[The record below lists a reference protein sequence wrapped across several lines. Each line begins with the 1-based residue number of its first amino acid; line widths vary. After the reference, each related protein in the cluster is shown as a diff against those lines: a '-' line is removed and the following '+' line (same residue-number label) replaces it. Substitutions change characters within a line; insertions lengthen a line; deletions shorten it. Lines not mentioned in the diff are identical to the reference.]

1 MKVYLLLLLFKYI
14 ASFINLTDEYEKK
27 QYEEITGKVLSKEE
41 LDERRM
47 VIQSG
52 KYLNDIMNNLINLK
66 LVSLCEINLMDLML
80 IEMCK
85 SFKNM
90 INLEE
95 LNLGGNNLTELSMN
109 DLGEAIY
116 NLQKL
121 KVFSIHSIFI
131 ILIYRKWY

>member
-1 MKVYLLLLLFKYI
+1 MKVYLLLLLLFKYI

-52 KYLNDIMNNLINLK
+52 KYLNNIMNNLINLK
-66 LVSLCEINLMDLML
+66 FLSLCEINLMDLML

-131 ILIYRKWY
+131 ILIYRK